1 MSALR
6 IHTTAGPVRTLP
18 VSGGLRLAQAV
29 YLAGVWPVL
38 PLCSG
43 LGRCGLCRVRF
54 LSAPPA
60 PTAAEAKRISPE
72 DRDAGWRLA
81 CQHPA
86 GEGGEIFVPDPP
98 RSLAAT
104 WTAEGTS
111 TGRGQPESLGEAEGG
126 RGPAAAS
133 GGSGGGSGGGAFED
147 SIQTAPEAQAPHG
160 APLLLAV
167 DLGTTSICWSAG
179 RVEGGR
185 FVPRFSGQALNPQ
198 IGLGSEVMS
207 RLAAARAGLGRELSA
222 LVLDHLRGIVESL
235 PAPVSALALAG
246 NPAMTALALGWDT
259 DGLAAAPYRLAD
271 TAGEERTLGPDL
283 PRAFVAPLL
292 APFVGGDL
300 SAGLA
305 ALAFLPEHGLAYPFV
320 LADLGTNGE
329 FVLGLGP
336 EHFLLASVPLGP
348 ALEGVGLSLG
358 RVAGPGVAVAFAAGP
373 AGLAP
378 RWLDRPPL
386 PGQDP
391 ALSGTGYL
399 SLLAQ
404 LLGLGLAD
412 RRGAWAEPS
421 LPLARRMAR
430 YVDHLGEKSLDL
442 GGGIVLPPSD
452 VEETLKV
459 KAAFNLALSRLLA
472 EAGLT
477 PPDLA
482 QVHLAGAMGRH
493 VRPADLAALGF
504 LPPGLEGRVRAAG
517 NTSLAGA
524 ELFLARP
531 EAREWARS
539 LAGRSRLVD
548 LAAWP
553 EFNPAFLARMVFDYV
568 P

>member
-1 MSALR
+1 MPALR

-18 VSGGLRLAQAV
+18 VSGGLSLAQAV

-60 PTAAEAKRISPE
+60 PSAAEIKRISRA

-86 GEGGEIFVPDPP
+86 GEGGELFVPDPP

-111 TGRGQPESLGEAEGG
+111 TGRGQPESLGEA
-126 RGPAAAS
+126 
-133 GGSGGGSGGGAFED
+133 
-147 SIQTAPEAQAPHG
+147 QTPEG

-179 RVEGGR
+179 RVEGGRAEGGR

-222 LVLDHLRGIVESL
+222 LVLDHLRGIIAEL

-246 NPAMTALALGWDT
+246 NPAMTALTLGWNT

-329 FVLGLGP
+329 FVLGLDP

-404 LLGLGLAD
+404 LLGLGLLD

-430 YVDHLGEKSLDL
+430 FTDHLGEKSLDL

-459 KAAFNLALSRLLA
+459 KATFNLALSRLLA

-493 VRPADLAALGF
+493 VRPGDLAALGF
-504 LPPGLEGRVRAAG
+504 LPPGMEGRVRAAG
-517 NTSLAGA
+517 NTSLSGA

-531 EAREWARS
+531 EAREWARG
-539 LAGRSRLVD
+539 LPGRCRLVD